1 MERKISH
8 QALEKSFIEAIR
20 AAMPMT
26 DIKVQPSGNEI
37 PDIVIETGGQRV
49 FVETSNLRY
58 PSDIIRSIYRIVGYV
73 SLTDERFDS
82 FYIVIPKDALSSST
96 VKETLDDARRRL
108 HEKIGIVTYSLIDST
123 ITYEVAEPGMGQLP
137 DKFAASFSMPQ
148 RTVSRVSLSSPK
160 ALRIL
165 RQVLLKDKTTQFDI
179 SRQIG
184 VSIGHVNKVISYLRD
199 QEILTYKRRNLIL
212 LEPWRLLNEISW
224 SRSMQS
230 LKLADLYLSDGGGSV
245 EEAEWTLRKI
255 CEEEKVPYAFTLFSA
270 ARRYSAYIKKYDS
283 VHMYVDEYEQYRKY
297 FLEGGLR
304 DGGRGIRV
312 EIFQPDSEDIL
323 KDSKSIQ
330 GFIICSEIQTVIDLA
345 CYGEMGRELAVEIYS
360 KIRGA
365 ES

>member
-8 QALEKSFIEAIR
+8 QTLEKSFVEAIKT
-20 AAMPMT
+20 AMPMAN
-26 DIKVQPSGNEI
+26 IKVQPSGNEL
-37 PDIVIETGGQRV
+37 PDIVIETDGQRL
-49 FVETSNLRY
+49 FVETRNLRY
-58 PSDIIRSIYRIVGYV
+58 SSDIIGSIYQIVGYFN
-73 SLTDERFDS
+73 LTNERFDL
-82 FYIVIPKDALSSST
+82 FYLVIPKDALFSSN
-96 VKETLDDARRRL
+96 VKKTLDDARRSL
-108 HEKIGIVTYSLIDST
+108 HEKMGIILYSVSDNT
-123 ITYEVAEPGMGQLP
+123 ITYEVTEPNMGQLP
-137 DKFAASFSMPQ
+137 NKFTASFSMPP

-165 RQVLLKDKTTQFDI
+165 KQILLKDKTSQFDI

-199 QEILTYKRRNLIL
+199 QEILTYKRRNLVL
-212 LEPWRLLNEISW
+212 LEPWKLLNEISW

-230 LKLADLYLSDGGGSV
+230 LKLTDLYLSDEGRGV

-270 ARRYSAYIKKYDS
+270 ARRYSSYVKKYDS
-283 VHMYVDEYEQYRKY
+283 VHLYVDEYERYEKY

-304 DGGRGIRV
+304 DRDRGIRV

-330 GFIICSEIQTVIDLA
+330 GFNICSEIQTVIDLA
-345 CYGEMGRELAVEIYS
+345 CYGVIGKDLAVEIYS

-365 ES
+365 